1 MTQASRTI
9 KVTVDKSH
17 LLTLGER
24 MYVESIELIRELV
37 NNSYDADAQE
47 VFVTITPETVVIEDD
62 GGGMDE
68 RGLAQ
73 FFTVGSEEKRIRSV
87 SPRFGRK
94 RIGQFGIG
102 KFAALAAA
110 DCFSVE
116 SRKGAWVY
124 AVIFDREQW
133 QQSDAWELPVTRE
146 PATPLHHEGTKV
158 ALTKLKRRFASADID
173 RVLKE
178 SVPLRAKR
186 FAVFLNGKRI
196 SARFIPGR
204 RFPISVRT
212 IYGSIQGEIVLAIK
226 PDLVERPGI
235 ECRVKQVL
243 IRREFFGVDK
253 TRPQGLNRLTGEVNA
268 DWLPIVG
275 SRDDFIR
282 DSDEFRLLERI
293 MRAQLEKILAEL
305 KKESEV
311 KNLKK
316 TQAELNEALQK
327 IRHALALHPELTP
340 SGRTVARR
348 QKRHGELAASM
359 AAAPPKSVEETQAP
373 ISSSDESK
381 ESGAPI
387 QSKKEPEKKKHLKLP
402 KPTVIKRI
410 RLKQLGISVAVVPLG
425 PDGPEILSQGN
436 LLYVNSD
443 HSLYRKFYQHR
454 EQLELHLLRL
464 MTQEIVMM
472 KKARL
477 SAQEAFA
484 WQSQLLTE
492 AFNESEAR

>member
-1 MTQASRTI
+1 MTQSKRTI

-47 VFVTITPETVVIEDD
+47 VFVTITPEAVVIEDD

-73 FFTVGSEEKRIRSV
+73 FFTVGSEEKRVRSV

-110 DCFSVE
+110 DRFSVE

-124 AVIFDREQW
+124 AVTFDREQW
-133 QQSDAWELPVTRE
+133 QQSDDWELPVTRE

-158 ALTKLKRRFASADID
+158 TLTKLKRRFAISDID

-186 FAVFLNGKRI
+186 FSVFLNGKRI

-212 IYGSIQGEIVLAIK
+212 MYGLIQGEIVLAVK
-226 PDLVERPGI
+226 PDLVEKPGI

-253 TRPQGLNRLTGEVNA
+253 PHLPGLNRLAGEVNA
-268 DWLPIVG
+268 DFLPIIG
-275 SRDDFIR
+275 NREDFVR
-282 DSDEFRLLERI
+282 DSEEFKLFERI
-293 MRAQLEKILAEL
+293 MRRQLEKILGEL
-305 KKESEV
+305 KKESEF
-311 KNLKK
+311 KNFKK
-316 TQAELNEALQK
+316 IQAELNDALQK

-348 QKRHGELAASM
+348 QKLHGELAAST
-359 AAAPPKSVEETQAP
+359 AAAPPKPAEAAP
-373 ISSSDESK
+373 ATISSSGESK
-381 ESGAPI
+381 NSDAPTPSD
-387 QSKKEPEKKKHLKLP
+387 QEPEKKPPLNLP

-410 RLKQLGISVAVVPLG
+410 RLKQLGLSVAIVPLG

-472 KKARL
+472 KKVRL
-477 SAQEAFA
+477 SAPEAFA

-492 AFNESEAR
+492 AFSESETR